1 MNARELKA
9 QMIRR
14 DIDVDSMCKALG
26 ICRTSWFRKIT
37 GKTLFTQ
44 GELSDIREILDLDD
58 QQVMDIFFSK
68 EVS

>member
-1 MNARELKA
+1 MNSRELKA

-14 DIDVDSMCKALG
+14 DIDVDTMCKALN
-26 ICRTSWFRKIT
+26 ICRTSWFRKVT

-44 GELSDIREILDLDD
+44 GEISGIREILDLDD
-58 QQVMDIFFSK
+58 QQLMDIFFSK

>member
-1 MNARELKA
+1 MNSRELKA

-14 DIDVDSMCKALG
+14 DIDVDDMCKALN
-26 ICRTSWFRKIT
+26 ICRTSWFRKTT
-37 GKTLFTQ
+37 GKSLFTQ
-44 GELSDIREILDLDD
+44 GEISDIREVLDLDD

>member
-1 MNARELKA
+1 MNAKELKV

-14 DIDVDSMCKALG
+14 DIDVDTMCKALN
-26 ICRTSWFRKIT
+26 ISRASWFRKVT

-44 GELSDIREILDLDD
+44 GEISDIKAVLDLDN
-58 QQVMDIFFSK
+58 QQLMDIFFNK